1 MKKDEKSFL
10 VTLGATASSNFM
22 MSIFAVWLIGKTRS
36 GIAVAVSNVYSLSP
50 GDIFMVV
57 FASMLSLGISAV
69 FVLKVSKFLIGRLQK
84 TNYSWIS
91 SAVISFVIFMTFM
104 FSGFYGILILF
115 VCTALGIYAILSGVK
130 RGLMMAALIVPTVM
144 FLAGL

>member
-1 MKKDEKSFL
+1 
-10 VTLGATASSNFM
+10 M
-22 MSIFAVWLIGKTRS
+22 MSFFAVWLRGKTRS

-69 FVLKVSKFLIGRLQK
+69 FVLKVSKFLMGRLQK

-144 FLAGL
+144 FFAGL